1 MGVSWVCSC
10 ADSLCEHCTG
20 QGTDWE
26 KTGRPEPKSQ
36 RYPVRGL
43 ERKGNLES
51 SLKEELAVLTGRTEE
66 NMGVWK
72 KREPLCAYKGLWV

>member
-1 MGVSWVCSC
+1 M
-10 ADSLCEHCTG
+10 
-20 QGTDWE
+20 
-26 KTGRPEPKSQ
+26 
-36 RYPVRGL
+36 RGL